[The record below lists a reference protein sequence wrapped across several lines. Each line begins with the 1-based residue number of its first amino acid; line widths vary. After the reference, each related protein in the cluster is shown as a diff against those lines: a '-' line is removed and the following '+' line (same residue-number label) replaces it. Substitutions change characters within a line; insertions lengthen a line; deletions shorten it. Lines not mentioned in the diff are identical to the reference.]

1 MYRILVSET
10 FRNQFHSYSSDEQ
23 KRIQSG
29 LPVLGDDPL
38 TPRSGADIK
47 PLQQTVPKKYRLR
60 IGDFR
65 IIYSIKDDTVL
76 IIEIF
81 RRGQGYPRH

>member
-1 MYRILVSET
+1 MYRILVSGT
-10 FRNQFHSYSSDEQ
+10 FQSQFGSFSHEEQIRIRN
-23 KRIQSG
+23 G
-29 LPVLGDDPL
+29 LPVLAEDPY

-65 IIYSIKDDTVL
+65 IIYAIQDNDVK
-76 IIEIF
+76 IIETF
-81 RRGQGYPRH
+81 RRGQGTLS

>member
-1 MYRILVSET
+1 MYRIHVSRT
-10 FRNQFHSYSSDEQ
+10 FQKQFHSCSRGEQ
-23 KRIQSG
+23 KRIRNG
-29 LPVLGDDPL
+29 LPVLADDPF

-47 PLQQTVPKKYRLR
+47 PLQQTIPKKYRLR

-65 IIYSIKDDTVL
+65 IIYSIQDNIVM

-81 RRGQGYPRH
+81 RRGQGYP

>member
-1 MYRILVSET
+1 MYRILVSVT
-10 FRNQFHSYSSDEQ
+10 FRNQFNVFSRDEQ
-23 KRIQSG
+23 KRIRNG
-29 LPVLGDDPL
+29 LPVLAEDPF

-65 IIYSIKDDTVL
+65 IIYTMQGDNVM

-81 RRGQGYPRH
+81 RRGKGYS